1 MVLVLIFGLV
11 FVLLEAR
18 GTTSQEYAGI
28 PEGRR
33 MKKKKKKKKKKTGC
47 ICNQPGIDGISS
59 NSNGRIW
66 RKPTKCSCATMY
78 GTMGRSIDIYI
89 YILYT
94 ILDGSG
100 SSEMILEEQ
109 SSIAVASMKTTP
121 KPLEVTICK
130 THWFRICLISSG

>member
-1 MVLVLIFGLV
+1 M
-11 FVLLEAR
+11 R
-18 GTTSQEYAGI
+18 GTHCTTAEIVSAVAG
-28 PEGRR
+28 EVFQSSNRSVK
-33 MKKKKKKKKKKTGC
+33 KKKKKKKKKKTGC

-89 YILYT
+89 LYT